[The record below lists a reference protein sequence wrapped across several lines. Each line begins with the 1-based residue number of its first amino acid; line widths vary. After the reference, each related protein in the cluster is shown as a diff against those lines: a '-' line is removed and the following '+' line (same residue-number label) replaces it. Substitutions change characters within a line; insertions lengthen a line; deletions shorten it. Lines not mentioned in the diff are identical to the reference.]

1 MSPDSEANLDRI
13 AVVLVEPSHPGNI
26 GAAARAMKNM
36 GLTRLKLV
44 SPTGFPSAEA
54 SARASGATDVLAR
67 AEVVDGLDAALG
79 DAEWVLGTTARGR
92 ELGPPVQ
99 EPRQAALDLA
109 TQAEAGRTVVLL
121 FGREKRGLSN
131 RELDRCNRVV
141 HIPAAP
147 GYSSLNLAQ
156 AVQILSYEVFRAL
169 GAERGSPEGPPEAGD
184 RDISNLFA
192 HWERL
197 IRTVGFLNP
206 QSPQRTFRRLR
217 RLLLRAQPS
226 EGEVRF
232 LRGFLSAVEK
242 RIHGVQSRSERG
254 ASRADRDEW
263 DEPS

>member
-1 MSPDSEANLDRI
+1 MSPDSQASLDRI

-44 SPTGFPSAEA
+44 RPAGFPSADA

-67 AEVVDGLDAALG
+67 AEVVEELDTALDG
-79 DAEWVLGTTARGR
+79 AEWVLGTTARAR

-99 EPRQAALDLA
+99 EPREAARDLGA
-109 TQAEAGRTVVLL
+109 QAEAGRTVALL
-121 FGREKRGLSN
+121 FGREKSGLSN
-131 RELDRCNRVV
+131 SEVDRCDRVI

-156 AVQILSYEVFRAL
+156 AVQILSYEVFRAIGTE
-169 GAERGSPEGPPEAGD
+169 GASPAGPPRAGD

-197 IRTVGFLNP
+197 IRTVGFVNP

-217 RLLLRAQPS
+217 RLLLRAEPS
-226 EGEVRF
+226 AGEVRF

-242 RIHGVQSRSERG
+242 RIHGIQPRPGRS
-254 ASRADRDEW
+254 ASRGDG